1 MNFNNMST
9 SYSLH
14 MYDVCFSYINKK
26 LTQNIE
32 AELSLSLTTARLIEK
47 HEKTSRI
54 LKLSDQLAI
63 EELYKKKQTELN
75 KTQSN
80 DEQHVQQFDIILI
93 EDARLRTIV
102 QNKEEKTQIKTICVQ
117 KK

>member
-1 MNFNNMST
+1 MNFNMLT

-14 MYDVCFSYINKK
+14 IYDACSSYINKK

-32 AELSLSLTTARLIEK
+32 AELSLSFTTARLIEK

-75 KTQSN
+75 KTQHN
-80 DEQHVQQFDIILI
+80 DEQHVQQFGTILV
-93 EDARLRTIV
+93 EDARLRTMI
-102 QNKEEKTQIKTICVQ
+102 QNEEEKTQIETIH
-117 KK
+117 

>member
-1 MNFNNMST
+1 MDLNNMST
-9 SYSLH
+9 PYSPH
-14 MYDVCFSYINKK
+14 MYDACSSYINKK

-32 AELSLSLTTARLIEK
+32 AGLSLSPTIARLIEK
-47 HEKTSRI
+47 REKASRT

-75 KTQSN
+75 RTQYN
-80 DEQHVQQFDIILI
+80 GEQHVQQFGTILV

-102 QNKEEKTQIKTICVQ
+102 
-117 KK
+117 